1 MMVTGSHLFLSGISR
16 PILTVTQLT
25 GLVRTSIEGEF
36 SDVWVEGEISNLRA
50 PGSGHLYCT
59 LKDESS
65 QIRAVLFRSTA
76 IRLRFAL
83 REGMHIVARGRLTV
97 YEPRGEYQ
105 IVMEIVEP
113 RGIGALQLAF
123 EQLKERLATEGL
135 FDPVRKK
142 SLPSFPKSVGVVTSL
157 SGAAI
162 RDILAVLHRRWPTLH
177 IVIVPVQ
184 VQGEGSG
191 NQIAAALRCLNEE
204 GQVEVIIVGRGGGS
218 LEDLW
223 SFNEEVVVRAVAG
236 SRIPIV
242 AAVGHETDVTLTD
255 FAADVRAPTPSVAA
269 EIVVPVLA
277 EVVERLRNLSIRM
290 RQVTARHCLSEHR
303 RWGSGHRGLLRFRF
317 RIQEEAQR
325 IDQLTSRFDDGIL
338 SQLSKVR
345 IRLRD
350 GDRFLIRLSPI
361 ATVKRGLG
369 MMHQIVKRLRRQMD
383 VGAFQRR
390 QQLQGSIAQLNGL
403 SPLSILERGYSI
415 LSLSNGTVVK
425 RTQDTRSG
433 DEMTARL
440 ANGRLRCLVKRV
452 IPDASV

>member
-1 MMVTGSHLFLSGISR
+1 MSGISR

-25 GLVRTSIEGEF
+25 GLVRTSVEAEF
-36 SDVWVEGEISNLRA
+36 SDVWVEGEVSNLRA
-50 PGSGHLYCT
+50 PRSGHLYCT

-65 QIRAVLFRSTA
+65 QIRAVLFRSSA
-76 IRLRFAL
+76 IRLWFTL
-83 REGMHIVARGRLTV
+83 QEGMHVVARGRLTV

-123 EQLKERLATEGL
+123 EQLKERLGREGL

-142 SLPSFPKSVGVVTSL
+142 PLPSFPRSVGVVTSL

-162 RDILAVLHRRWPTLH
+162 RDILAVLHRRWPILH

-184 VQGEGSG
+184 VQGEGAG
-191 NQIAAALRCLNEE
+191 DQIARALQCLNEE

-277 EVVERLRNLSIRM
+277 QVVERLGNLSRRM
-290 RQVTARHCLSEHR
+290 GQVTARHCLSEYR
-303 RWGSGHRGLLRFRF
+303 RWASGHRGLLQFRF
-317 RIQEEAQR
+317 RIQKEAQR
-325 IDQLTSRFDDGIL
+325 MDQLTNRFNDGIL
-338 SQLSKVR
+338 THLSKER
-345 IRLRD
+345 IRLRED
-350 GDRFLIRLSPI
+350 DRLLIRLSPV
-361 ATVKRGLG
+361 AAVKRGLA
-369 MMHQIVKRLRRQMD
+369 MMHQVVKRLRRQMH
-383 VGAFQRR
+383 VGTLQRR
-390 QQLQGSIAQLNGL
+390 QQMREAMARLNAL
-403 SPLSILERGYSI
+403 SPLSVLERGYSV
-415 LSLSNGTVVK
+415 LSLSDGTVVK
-425 RTQDTRSG
+425 RTQDTKSG

-440 ANGRLRCLVKRV
+440 ADGRLHCLIKRV